1 MLYVTLNPAQ
11 ADPLQAKLEANGWQV
26 ISKDGGQS
34 QFVGW
39 AYVIHYQFEL
49 PNQFAEVWLHYSD
62 NQGKLESYCELNPAA
77 KPLLETL
84 IKECD

>member
-1 MLYVTLNPAQ
+1 MLYITLQPSQ
-11 ADPLQAKLEANGWQV
+11 ADPLQSLMEKEGWQV

-39 AYVIHYQFEL
+39 AYVIHYQL
-49 PNQFAEVWLHYSD
+49 KCDNQLAEVWLHYSD

-77 KPLLETL
+77 KPLLESL
-84 IKECD
+84 IENCQ